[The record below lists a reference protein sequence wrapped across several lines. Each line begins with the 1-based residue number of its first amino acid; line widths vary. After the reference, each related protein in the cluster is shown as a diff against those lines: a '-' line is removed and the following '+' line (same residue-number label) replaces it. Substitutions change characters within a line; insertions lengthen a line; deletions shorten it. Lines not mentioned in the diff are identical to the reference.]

1 MFRRILVDHAI
12 EPESERRHRRVG
24 HSFAQFADHHAGHV
38 LPRPQ
43 AIHVLLGL
51 PVLKRPRPPR
61 EVLYGFGNFGLRGAL
76 GEEVPDVPL
85 GVGRR
90 RLHSILVQQ
99 VARAV
104 PDLPGDYHRVRVRVV
119 VLGGIYDEVADALRE
134 VRGRLGDAVHR
145 HAVDERVLR
154 ISRELPPVGERPPE
168 GGEKPLQESHDPT
181 EHGEDAAA
189 CLGVRR
195 LSVLH
200 DPLAEA
206 LGHPLLGL
214 AGPTSRAVRVEELRD
229 FRAIVL
235 VQNAK
240 SVVEPHHRVE
250 VLVVDLGPAAVTVQ
264 PDRAA
269 EGRDALAVER
279 PHGLVRRRG
288 TDAVFPDE
296 CLPDGDRE
304 GHEPLGGQRFPVG
317 RREVRRRRER
327 RGIGVAVRV
336 CRDVLFT
343 VQERRVSR

>member
-1 MFRRILVDHAI
+1 M
-12 EPESERRHRRVG
+12 
-24 HSFAQFADHHAGHV
+24 
-38 LPRPQ
+38 
-43 AIHVLLGL
+43 LLGL
-51 PVLKRPRPPR
+51 PVLQRPRPPR
-61 EVLYGFGNFGLRGAL
+61 EVLHGLGDLGLRGAL
-76 GEEVPDVPL
+76 GEEVPDVLL
-85 GVGRR
+85 GVGLRGS
-90 RLHSILVQQ
+90 HGVLVQQ

-104 PDLPGDYHRVRVRVV
+104 PDLPGDYHRIRVRVV
-119 VLGGIYDEVADALRE
+119 VLRGVRDEVADALRE

-145 HAVDERVLR
+145 HAVDERVPR
-154 ISRELPPVGERPPE
+154 VSRELPPVGERPPE

-214 AGPTSRAVRVEELRD
+214 AGPTSRAIRVEELRD

-264 PDRAA
+264 SDRAA

-288 TDAVFPDE
+288 TDAVFLDE

-317 RREVRRRRER
+317 RREVRRHCER
-327 RGIGVAVRV
+327 RGVGVRV
-336 CRDVLFT
+336 RRDVLFA